1 MRKGDTVERIVKTES
16 EIRTKFQITI
26 PDDIRKKAN
35 LHIGDTLIWQY
46 DEMQQEIIVM
56 PKPKSFSD
64 KLWGL
69 GKELWKNESADDY
82 VRNERE
88 KW

>member
-1 MRKGDTVERIVKTES
+1 MDHIVRTES

-35 LHIGDTLIWQY
+35 LKVGDKLIWQY
-46 DEMQQEIIVM
+46 DEVHQEIIVM
-56 PKPKSFSD
+56 PKPKSFTD

-69 GKELWKNESADDY
+69 GKDMWKNESTDDY
-82 VRNERE
+82 IRKERE
-88 KW
+88 GW